1 MSSPT
6 YTDVFQCEDCTSEQ
20 SPDSKHP
27 FTTDDGLND
36 SLDGSSADLTDVF
49 EEECLEGDAWSPPVA
64 ELRQNITAQL
74 ENYLSN
80 ENLAEDAFLLKHVQ
94 RNKMG
99 YVSLKLLT
107 SFKKIREL
115 TRDWRTT
122 LAAART
128 SEKLEVNE
136 EGTKVRRKTPVP
148 DWLLCIPTSKLL
160 LAWNLLDSSTEEEEN
175 ASPGLE
181 QQDLMEIAMRIFNVH
196 GTISSLRILRPGKEL
211 PVELKRFA
219 KKHTELGRKLCTVVE
234 YEYLDGARRAYKA
247 LQSEEQQQ
255 QQGRKGVRV
264 VLLGSRGTR
273 KPTSVQDGAEE
284 SSEEC
289 VKDVCSKKPS
299 RKTKRY
305 PYTLEDSVLYS
316 SSESDFAPPSPRPN
330 RRVTR
335 PQALY
340 GSPLA
345 IPRVSSCRSDPYRE
359 PLCSPIGSPLV
370 PRKLFSNNH
379 GTSPLAT
386 PQFVSTPNSNNS
398 SSFSRIKC
406 SGDYSQD
413 SAAFV
418 GSPWVQRRKTAAQA
432 FFPDK
437 SCSMSPGQLKKSI
450 SFVEVLRQP
459 IGPDGTKG
467 FYNCIGR
474 GKLLLR

>member
-1 MSSPT
+1 M
-6 YTDVFQCEDCTSEQ
+6 
-20 SPDSKHP
+20 
-27 FTTDDGLND
+27 
-36 SLDGSSADLTDVF
+36 
-49 EEECLEGDAWSPPVA
+49 
-64 ELRQNITAQL
+64 
-74 ENYLSN
+74 
-80 ENLAEDAFLLKHVQ
+80 
-94 RNKMG
+94 
-99 YVSLKLLT
+99 
-107 SFKKIREL
+107 
-115 TRDWRTT
+115 
-122 LAAART
+122 
-128 SEKLEVNE
+128 
-136 EGTKVRRKTPVP
+136 RRKTPVP

-181 QQDLMEIAMRIFNVH
+181 QQDLMEIAMRLFSVH

-211 PVELKRFA
+211 PAELKRFA
-219 KKHTELGRKLCTVVE
+219 KKHTELGRKLCAVVE
-234 YEYLDGARRAYKA
+234 YEYLDGARRAYKT
-247 LQSEEQQQ
+247 LQSEEQQ

-289 VKDVCSKKPS
+289 VKHPCSKKPS
-299 RKTKRY
+299 RKAKRY

-330 RRVTR
+330 RRVSR

-359 PLCSPIGSPLV
+359 PLCSPIGSPLA
-370 PRKLFSNNH
+370 PRKLFSNSH

-386 PQFVSTPNSNNS
+386 PQFVSTPNSNNG
-398 SSFSRIKC
+398 SSFSRNKC
-406 SGDYSQD
+406 SGDFSQD

-437 SCSMSPGQLKKSI
+437 TCSMSPGQQKKSFSI
-450 SFVEVLRQP
+450 VEVIRQP